1 MMRVLPTTFEPALQQ
16 IRLQGF
22 FLPCVGGKTR
32 NIAIQLVLKLIRKTR
47 CTFFVTCFTVP

>member
-22 FLPCVGGKTR
+22 FLPYVGGKTR